1 MGLGKM
7 MGLGKK
13 GKIHVNTEKPTYYPG
28 EVSEHFYLNQLFLF
42 SGSPLIFSIY
52 VFLRRSRKK
61 NKYRRFK
68 VERFGG
74 GGGW

>member
-42 SGSPLIFSIY
+42 SGSPLIFSH
-52 VFLRRSRKK
+52 
-61 NKYRRFK
+61 
-68 VERFGG
+68 
-74 GGGW
+74 